1 MEVLKMKKTLKDM
14 DFKGKKVLVR
24 VDFNVPLKDGVVGDK
39 TRIKA
44 ALPTIE
50 YLIKEEAK
58 VLLISHLGR
67 PGGEPKDDL
76 RMDPVAKELAN
87 LLNKEVKKAD
97 DCIGEEVKKAA
108 DSLKDGEVL
117 VLENSRFHA
126 GEKKNDPEFAK
137 ELASLAELYV
147 NDAFGAAHRAH
158 ATTVGVAE
166 YLPAAAGFLM
176 QRELNAL
183 GEVMENPESPFVAI
197 MGGAKVSD
205 KIDVIKNLINKVDK
219 LIVAGGIANT
229 FLLAKGYEV
238 GDSLVESDKVELAKE
253 LMAEAEEK
261 GVEIVLPVDVV
272 IADDFSNDA
281 NTQTVSVKEVPA
293 GWQILDCGGPQSLE
307 NYKEIIKNAKTV
319 IWNGPLGVFEM
330 EKFAH
335 GTVELAKALAESDA
349 HSVIGGG
356 DSAAAINQ
364 AGVADKMSH
373 ISTGGGASLMFFEG
387 KELPGVAALDDVE

>member
-1 MEVLKMKKTLKDM
+1 MYNINKKTLKDM

-24 VDFNVPLKDGVVGDK
+24 VDFNVPLKDGEVTDS

-50 YLIKEEAK
+50 YLIREEAK

-67 PGGEPKDDL
+67 PGGEVNEDL
-76 RMDPVAKELAN
+76 RMDAVAKELAN
-87 LLNKEVKKAD
+87 QLNKEVKKAD

-108 DSLKDGEVL
+108 DNLENGEVL
-117 VLENSRFHA
+117 LLENSRFYA
-126 GEKKNDPEFAK
+126 GEKANDPEFSK
-137 ELASLAELYV
+137 KLASLAELYV

-158 ATTVGVAE
+158 ATTVGVTE

-176 QRELNAL
+176 QKELNAL
-183 GEVMENPESPFVAI
+183 GEVMAAPESPFVAI

-205 KIDVIKNLINKVDK
+205 KIDVIKNLINKVDS

-238 GDSLVESDKVELAKE
+238 GDSLVEADKVELAKE

-261 GVEIVLPVDVV
+261 GVKIVLPIDVV
-272 IADDFSNDA
+272 IADEFSNDA
-281 NTQTVSVKEVPA
+281 ETQIVKADQIPA
-293 GWQILDCGGPQSLE
+293 GWQVLDCGGTESLKQ
-307 NYKEIIKNAKTV
+307 YKEIIKNAKTV

-335 GTVELAKALAESDA
+335 GTVELAKALGQSDA

-356 DSAAAINQ
+356 DSAAAINK
-364 AGVADKMSH
+364 AGVADQMNH

-387 KELPGVAALDDVE
+387 KELPGVAALDDLE

>member
-1 MEVLKMKKTLKDM
+1 MKKTLKDM

-76 RMDPVAKELAN
+76 RMDPVAKALAN

-108 DSLKDGEVL
+108 DNLENGEVL

-126 GEKKNDPEFAK
+126 GEKANDPEFAK
-137 ELASLAELYV
+137 ELASLADLYV

-158 ATTVGVAE
+158 ATTVGVTE

-238 GDSLVESDKVELAKE
+238 GDSLVEADKVELAKE

-261 GVEIVLPVDVV
+261 GVEIVLPIDVV

-281 NTQTVSVKEVPA
+281 N
-293 GWQILDCGGPQSLE
+293 
-307 NYKEIIKNAKTV
+307 
-319 IWNGPLGVFEM
+319 
-330 EKFAH
+330 
-335 GTVELAKALAESDA
+335 
-349 HSVIGGG
+349 
-356 DSAAAINQ
+356 
-364 AGVADKMSH
+364 
-373 ISTGGGASLMFFEG
+373 
-387 KELPGVAALDDVE
+387 

>member
-1 MEVLKMKKTLKDM
+1 MKKTLKDM

-67 PGGEPKDDL
+67 PGGEPKDEL

-87 LLNKEVKKAD
+87 LLNKEIKKAD
-97 DCIGEEVKKAA
+97 DCIGEEVKQAA
-108 DSLKDGEVL
+108 DSLENGEVL

-137 ELASLAELYV
+137 ELASLADLYV

-158 ATTVGVAE
+158 ATTVGVTE
-166 YLPAAAGFLM
+166 YLPSAAGFLM

-229 FLLAKGYEV
+229 FLMAKGYEV
-238 GDSLVESDKVELAKE
+238 GDSLVEADKVDLAKE

-261 GVEIVLPVDVV
+261 GVEIVLPIDVV

-281 NTQTVSVKEVPA
+281 NTQTVAADEIPA
-293 GWQILDCGGPQSLE
+293 GWQVLDCGGPQSLE
-307 NYKEIIKNAKTV
+307 NYKKIIKNAKTV

-335 GTVELAKALAESDA
+335 GTVELAKALAESNA

-356 DSAAAINQ
+356 DSAAAINE

>member
-1 MEVLKMKKTLKDM
+1 MKKTLKDM

-24 VDFNVPLKDGVVGDK
+24 VDFNVPLKNGNVTDT

-50 YLIKEEAK
+50 YLIREEAK

-67 PGGEPKDDL
+67 PGGEVKEDL

-97 DCIGEEVKKAA
+97 DSIGEDVKNAA
-108 DSLKDGEVL
+108 DNLENGEVL
-117 VLENSRFHA
+117 LLENSRFHA
-126 GEKKNDPEFAK
+126 GEKANDPEYAK
-137 ELASLAELYV
+137 ALASLADLYV

-158 ATTVGVAE
+158 ATTVGVTE
-166 YLPAAAGFLM
+166 YLPSAAGFLM
-176 QRELNAL
+176 QKELNAL
-183 GEVMENPESPFVAI
+183 GEVMENPERPFVAI

-205 KIDVIKNLINKVDK
+205 KIDVIKNLITKVDT

-238 GDSLVESDKVELAKE
+238 GDSLVEADKVELAKE
-253 LMAEAEEK
+253 LMEEAEEL
-261 GVEIVLPVDVV
+261 GVDIVVPEEVV
-272 IADDFSNDA
+272 IADDFAEDA
-281 NTQTVSVKEVPA
+281 ESKVVKADQIPA
-293 GWQILDCGGPQSLE
+293 GWQVLDCGGPASLE
-307 NYKEIIKNAKTV
+307 KYKEIIKNAKTV

-330 EKFAH
+330 EKFAN
-335 GTVELAKALAESDA
+335 GTIELAKALAESDA

-356 DSAAAINQ
+356 DSAAAINM
-364 AGVADKMSH
+364 AGVADKMNH

>member
-1 MEVLKMKKTLKDM
+1 MKKTLKDM
-14 DFKGKKVLVR
+14 NFKGKKVLVR

-76 RMDPVAKELAN
+76 RMDPVAKALAN
-87 LLNKEVKKAD
+87 LLNREVKKAD

-108 DSLKDGEVL
+108 DNLENGEVL

-126 GEKKNDPEFAK
+126 GEKANDPEFAK
-137 ELASLAELYV
+137 ELASLADLYV

-158 ATTVGVAE
+158 ATTVGVTE

-238 GDSLVESDKVELAKE
+238 GDSLVEADKVELAKE

-261 GVEIVLPVDVV
+261 GVEIVLPIDVV

-281 NTQTVSVKEVPA
+281 NTQTVAADEIPA
-293 GWQILDCGGPQSLE
+293 GWQVLDCGGPQSLE

>member
-1 MEVLKMKKTLKDM
+1 MKKTLKDM

-108 DSLKDGEVL
+108 DSLENGEVL

-137 ELASLAELYV
+137 ELASLADLYV

-158 ATTVGVAE
+158 ATTVGVTE

-238 GDSLVESDKVELAKE
+238 GDSLVEADKVDLAKE

-261 GVEIVLPVDVV
+261 GVEIVLPIDVV

-281 NTQTVSVKEVPA
+281 NTKTVSVKEVSA

-307 NYKEIIKNAKTV
+307 NYKEIIKTAKTV

-335 GTVELAKALAESDA
+335 GTVELAKALAESNA

-356 DSAAAINQ
+356 DSAAAINE

>member
-1 MEVLKMKKTLKDM
+1 MKKTLKDM

-24 VDFNVPLKDGVVGDK
+24 VDFNVPLKDGEVGDK
-39 TRIKA
+39 TRIQA
-44 ALPTIE
+44 ALPTIK
-50 YLIKEEAK
+50 YLIEEDAK
-58 VLLISHLGR
+58 ILLISHLGR
-67 PGGEPKDDL
+67 PGGEANDELK
-76 RMDPVAKELAN
+76 MDPVAKALAN

-97 DCIGEEVKKAA
+97 DCIGDEVKKAA
-108 DSLKDGEVL
+108 DSLENGEIL
-117 VLENSRFHA
+117 LLENSRFHA
-126 GEKKNDPEFAK
+126 GEKQNDPEFAK
-137 ELASLAELYV
+137 ELASLADLYV

-166 YLPAAAGFLM
+166 HLPSAAGFLM

-183 GEVMENPESPFVAI
+183 GEVMQNPESPFVAI

-205 KIDVIKNLINKVDK
+205 KINVIKNLITKVDK
-219 LIVAGGIANT
+219 IIVGGGIANT

-238 GDSLVESDKVELAKE
+238 GDSLVESDKVDLAKD
-253 LMAEAEEK
+253 LMNEAEEK
-261 GVEIVLPVDVV
+261 GVEIVLPEDVV

-281 NTQTVSVKEVPA
+281 NTKTVSVKEVPA
-293 GWQILDCGGPQSLE
+293 GWQILDCGGPESLE
-307 NYKEIIKNAKTV
+307 NYKEIINNAKTV

-335 GTVELAKALAESDA
+335 GTVELAKALAKSEA

-364 AGVADKMSH
+364 AGVSDDMDH
-373 ISTGGGASLMFFEG
+373 VSTGGGASLMFFEG
-387 KELPGVAALDDVE
+387 KELPGVAAIDDVE

>member
-1 MEVLKMKKTLKDM
+1 MKKTLKDM

-50 YLIKEEAK
+50 YLIKEDAK

-67 PGGEPKDDL
+67 PGGEAKDDL
-76 RMDPVAKELAN
+76 KMDPVAKALAN

-108 DSLKDGEVL
+108 DSLENGEVL

-137 ELASLAELYV
+137 ELASLADLYV

-158 ATTVGVAE
+158 ATTVGVTE
-166 YLPAAAGFLM
+166 FLPAAAGFLM

-238 GDSLVESDKVELAKE
+238 GDSLVEADKVELAKE
-253 LMAEAEEK
+253 LMIEAEEK
-261 GVEIVLPVDVV
+261 GVEIVLPIDVV

-281 NTQTVSVKEVPA
+281 NTQTVAVDEIPA
-293 GWQILDCGGPQSLE
+293 GWQVLDCGGPESLE
-307 NYKEIIKNAKTV
+307 NYKEIIKTAKTV

-356 DSAAAINQ
+356 DSAAAINE

>member
-1 MEVLKMKKTLKDM
+1 MKKTLKDM
-14 DFKGKKVLVR
+14 NFKGKKVLVR

-108 DSLKDGEVL
+108 DSLENGEVL

-126 GEKKNDPEFAK
+126 GEKANDPEFAK
-137 ELASLAELYV
+137 ELASLADLYV

-158 ATTVGVAE
+158 ATTVGVTE

-176 QRELNAL
+176 RRELNAL

-238 GDSLVESDKVELAKE
+238 GDSLVEADKADLAKE
-253 LMAEAEEK
+253 LMKEAEEK
-261 GVEIVLPVDVV
+261 GVEIVLPIDVV

-281 NTQTVSVKEVPA
+281 NTQIVNADEIPA
-293 GWQILDCGGPQSLE
+293 GWQVLDCGGPKSLE
-307 NYKEIIKNAKTV
+307 NYKKIIKNAKTV

-335 GTVELAKALAESDA
+335 GTVELAKALAESNA

>member
-1 MEVLKMKKTLKDM
+1 MKKTLKDM

-50 YLIKEEAK
+50 YLIKEGAK

-76 RMDPVAKELAN
+76 KMDPVAKALAN

-97 DCIGEEVKKAA
+97 DCIGKEVKKAA
-108 DSLKDGEVL
+108 DSLENGEVML
-117 VLENSRFHA
+117 LENSRFHA
-126 GEKKNDPEFAK
+126 GEKANDPEFAK
-137 ELASLAELYV
+137 ELAALADLYV

-158 ATTVGVAE
+158 ATTVGVTE
-166 YLPAAAGFLM
+166 YLSAAAGFLM

-205 KIDVIKNLINKVDK
+205 KIDVIKNLVNKVDK

-238 GDSLVESDKVELAKE
+238 GDSLVEADKVELAKE
-253 LMAEAEEK
+253 LMEEAEAK
-261 GVEIVLPVDVV
+261 GVDIVLPVDVV
-272 IADDFSNDA
+272 IADEFSNDA
-281 NTQTVSVKEVPA
+281 NTKTVSVKEVPA
-293 GWQILDCGGPQSLE
+293 GWQILDCGGPESMKI
-307 NYKEIIKNAKTV
+307 YKEIIKTAKTV

-356 DSAAAINQ
+356 DSAAAINE
-364 AGVADKMSH
+364 AGVADQMSH

-387 KELPGVAALDDVE
+387 KELPGVAAIDDVE

>member
-1 MEVLKMKKTLKDM
+1 MKKTLKDM

-76 RMDPVAKELAN
+76 RMDPVAKALAN

-108 DSLKDGEVL
+108 DNLENGEVL

-126 GEKKNDPEFAK
+126 GEKANDPEFAK
-137 ELASLAELYV
+137 ELASLADLYV

-158 ATTVGVAE
+158 ATTVGVTE

-238 GDSLVESDKVELAKE
+238 GDSLVEADKVELAKE

-261 GVEIVLPVDVV
+261 GVEIVLPIDVV

-281 NTQTVSVKEVPA
+281 NIQTVAADEIPA
-293 GWQILDCGGPQSLE
+293 GWQVLDCGGPQSLE
-307 NYKEIIKNAKTV
+307 NYKEIIKTAKTV

>member
-1 MEVLKMKKTLKDM
+1 MKKTLKDM

-24 VDFNVPLKDGVVGDK
+24 VDFNVPLKDGVVGDT

-67 PGGEPKDDL
+67 PGGEPKDEL

-108 DSLKDGEVL
+108 DNLENGEVL

-126 GEKKNDPEFAK
+126 GEKANDPEFAK
-137 ELASLAELYV
+137 ELASLADLYV

-158 ATTVGVAE
+158 ATTVGVTE

-238 GDSLVESDKVELAKE
+238 GDSLVEADKVELAKE

-261 GVEIVLPVDVV
+261 GVEIVLPIDVV

-281 NTQTVSVKEVPA
+281 NTQTVAADEIPA
-293 GWQILDCGGPQSLE
+293 GWQVLDCGGPQSLE

>member
-1 MEVLKMKKTLKDM
+1 MKKKLKDLEV
-14 DFKGKKVLVR
+14 KGKKVLVR
-24 VDFNVPLKDGVVGDK
+24 VDFNVPLQDGKVTD
-39 TRIKA
+39 TSRIKA
-44 ALPTIE
+44 ALPTIK
-50 YLIKEEAK
+50 YLIKEEARL
-58 VLLISHLGR
+58 LLISHLGR
-67 PGGEPKDDL
+67 PGGEVKAEL

-87 LLNKEVKKAD
+87 LLQQEVKKAD

-108 DSLKDGEVL
+108 DNLENGEVML
-117 VLENSRFHA
+117 LENSRFYA
-126 GEKKNDPEFAK
+126 GEKANEPEFAEK
-137 ELASLAELYV
+137 LASLADLYV

-158 ATTVGVAE
+158 ATTVGVSE

-183 GEVMENPESPFVAI
+183 AEVMDNPASPFVAI

-205 KIDVIKNLINKVDK
+205 KIDVIQNLINKVDK
-219 LIVAGGIANT
+219 LILGGGIANT
-229 FLLAKGYEV
+229 FLLAQGYEV
-238 GDSLVESDKVELAKE
+238 GDSLVEADKVELAKK

-261 GVEIVLPVDVV
+261 GVEILLPTDVV

-281 NTQTVSVKEVPA
+281 ESKIVAVDQIPA
-293 GWQILDCGGPQSLE
+293 GWEILDSGGTKTLE
-307 NYKEIIKNAKTV
+307 KYIEAVKNAKTV

-330 EKFAH
+330 EKFAK
-335 GTVELAKALAESDA
+335 GTFELAKALAESDA

-364 AGVADKMSH
+364 AGLADQMDH

-387 KELPGVAALDDVE
+387 KELPGVAALDELE

>member
-1 MEVLKMKKTLKDM
+1 MKKTLKDM

-50 YLIKEEAK
+50 YLIKEGAK

-67 PGGEPKDDL
+67 PGGEPKNDL

-87 LLNKEVKKAD
+87 LLNKEVKKVD
-97 DCIGEEVKKAA
+97 DCIGKDVKKAVG
-108 DSLKDGEVL
+108 SLENGEVL
-117 VLENSRFHA
+117 LLENSRFHA

-137 ELASLAELYV
+137 ELASLADLYV

-158 ATTVGVAE
+158 ATTVGVTE
-166 YLPAAAGFLM
+166 YLPAASGFLM

-238 GDSLVESDKVELAKE
+238 GDSLVEADKVDLAKE
-253 LMAEAEEK
+253 LMVEAEEK
-261 GVEIVLPVDVV
+261 GVEIVLPIDVV

-281 NTQTVSVKEVPA
+281 NTQTVAADEIPA
-293 GWQILDCGGPQSLE
+293 GWQVLDCGGPKSLE
-307 NYKEIIKNAKTV
+307 NYKKIIKTAKTV

-335 GTVELAKALAESDA
+335 GTVELAKALAESNA

>member
-1 MEVLKMKKTLKDM
+1 MYDINKKTLKDM
-14 DFKGKKVLVR
+14 NFKGKKVLVR
-24 VDFNVPLKDGVVGDK
+24 VDFNVPLKDGEVTDS

-50 YLIKEEAK
+50 YLIREEAK

-67 PGGEPKDDL
+67 PGGKINEDL
-76 RMDPVAKELAN
+76 RMDAVAKELAN
-87 LLNKEVKKAD
+87 QLNKEVKKAD

-108 DSLKDGEVL
+108 DNLENGEVL
-117 VLENSRFHA
+117 LLENSRFYA
-126 GEKKNDPEFAK
+126 GEKANDPEFAK
-137 ELASLAELYV
+137 KLASLADLYV

-158 ATTVGVAE
+158 ATTVGVTE

-176 QRELNAL
+176 QKELNAL
-183 GEVMENPESPFVAI
+183 GEVMTDPESPFVAI

-205 KIDVIKNLINKVDK
+205 KIDVIKNLINKVDI

-238 GDSLVESDKVELAKE
+238 GDSLVEADKVDLAKE
-253 LMAEAEEK
+253 LMIEAEEK
-261 GVEIVLPVDVV
+261 GVNIVLPIDVV

-281 NTQTVSVKEVPA
+281 ETQVVNADQILA
-293 GWQILDCGGPQSLE
+293 GWQVLDCGGPESLKQ
-307 NYKEIIKNAKTV
+307 YKEIIKNAKTV

-335 GTVELAKALAESDA
+335 GTVELAKALGQSDA

-356 DSAAAINQ
+356 DSAAAINM
-364 AGVADKMSH
+364 AGVADQMNH

-387 KELPGVAALDDVE
+387 KELPGVAALDEIE

>member
-1 MEVLKMKKTLKDM
+1 MKKTLKDM

-76 RMDPVAKELAN
+76 KMDPVAKALAN

-108 DSLKDGEVL
+108 DSLENGEVML
-117 VLENSRFHA
+117 LENSRFHA

-137 ELASLAELYV
+137 ELASLADLYV

-158 ATTVGVAE
+158 ATTVGVTE
-166 YLPAAAGFLM
+166 YLPSAAGFLM

-238 GDSLVESDKVELAKE
+238 GDSLVEADKVELAKE

-261 GVEIVLPVDVV
+261 GVEIVLPIDVV

-281 NTQTVSVKEVPA
+281 NTQTVAAAEIPA
-293 GWQILDCGGPQSLE
+293 GWQVLDCGGPQSLE
-307 NYKEIIKNAKTV
+307 NYKEIIKTAKTV

-356 DSAAAINQ
+356 DSAAAINE

-387 KELPGVAALDDVE
+387 KELPGVAAIDDVE

>member
-24 VDFNVPLKDGVVGDK
+24 VDFNVPLKDGVVGDT

-67 PGGEPKDDL
+67 PGGEPKDEL

-97 DCIGEEVKKAA
+97 DCIGDEVKKAA
-108 DSLKDGEVL
+108 DSLKNGEVL

-137 ELASLAELYV
+137 ELASLADLYV

-158 ATTVGVAE
+158 ATTVGVTE
-166 YLPAAAGFLM
+166 YLPSAAGFLM

-205 KIDVIKNLINKVDK
+205 KIDVIKNLINKVDQ

-229 FLLAKGYEV
+229 FLMAKGYEV
-238 GDSLVESDKVELAKE
+238 GDSLVEADKVDLAKE
-253 LMAEAEEK
+253 LMTEAEEK
-261 GVEIVLPVDVV
+261 GVEIVLP
-272 IADDFSNDA
+272 I
-281 NTQTVSVKEVPA
+281 
-293 GWQILDCGGPQSLE
+293 
-307 NYKEIIKNAKTV
+307 
-319 IWNGPLGVFEM
+319 
-330 EKFAH
+330 EKFLLA
-335 GTVELAKALAESDA
+335 GRFLTVVALRA
-349 HSVIGGG
+349 
-356 DSAAAINQ
+356 
-364 AGVADKMSH
+364 
-373 ISTGGGASLMFFEG
+373 
-387 KELPGVAALDDVE
+387 

>member
-1 MEVLKMKKTLKDM
+1 
-14 DFKGKKVLVR
+14 VLVR
-24 VDFNVPLKDGVVGDK
+24 VDFNVPLKDGEVTDS

-50 YLIKEEAK
+50 YLIREEAK

-67 PGGEPKDDL
+67 PGGEVNEDL
-76 RMDPVAKELAN
+76 RMDAVAKELAN
-87 LLNKEVKKAD
+87 QLNKEVKKAD

-108 DSLKDGEVL
+108 DNLENGEVL
-117 VLENSRFHA
+117 LLENSRFYA
-126 GEKKNDPEFAK
+126 GEKANDPEFSK
-137 ELASLAELYV
+137 KLASLAELYV

-158 ATTVGVAE
+158 ATTVGVTE

-176 QRELNAL
+176 QKELNAL
-183 GEVMENPESPFVAI
+183 GEVMAAPESPFVAI

-205 KIDVIKNLINKVDK
+205 KIDVIKNLINKVDT

-238 GDSLVESDKVELAKE
+238 GDSLVEADKAELAKE

-261 GVEIVLPVDVV
+261 GVNIVLPIDVV
-272 IADDFSNDA
+272 IADEFSNDA
-281 NTQTVSVKEVPA
+281 ETQIVKADQIPA
-293 GWQILDCGGPQSLE
+293 GWQVLDCGGTESLKQ
-307 NYKEIIKNAKTV
+307 YKEIIKNAKTV

-335 GTVELAKALAESDA
+335 GTVELAKALGQSDA

-356 DSAAAINQ
+356 DSAAAINK
-364 AGVADKMSH
+364 AGVADQMNH

-387 KELPGVAALDDVE
+387 KELPGVAALDDLE

>member
-1 MEVLKMKKTLKDM
+1 MKKTLKDM

-76 RMDPVAKELAN
+76 KMDPVAKALAN

-97 DCIGEEVKKAA
+97 DSIGKEVKKAA
-108 DSLKDGEVL
+108 DSLENGEVML
-117 VLENSRFHA
+117 LENSRFHA

-137 ELASLAELYV
+137 ELASLADLYV

-158 ATTVGVAE
+158 ATTVGVTE
-166 YLPAAAGFLM
+166 FLPAAAGFLM

-238 GDSLVESDKVELAKE
+238 GDSLVEADKVDLAKE
-253 LMAEAEEK
+253 LMDEAAEK
-261 GVEIVLPVDVV
+261 GVDIVLPIDVV

-281 NTQTVSVKEVPA
+281 NTQTVAADEISA
-293 GWQILDCGGPQSLE
+293 GWQVLDCGGSQSLE
-307 NYKEIIKNAKTV
+307 NYKEIIKSAKTV

>member
-1 MEVLKMKKTLKDM
+1 MYDINKKTLKDM

-24 VDFNVPLKDGVVGDK
+24 VDFNVPLKEGEVTDS

-50 YLIKEEAK
+50 YLIREEAK

-67 PGGEPKDDL
+67 PGGEVNEDL
-76 RMDPVAKELAN
+76 RMDAVAKELAN
-87 LLNKEVKKAD
+87 QLNKEVKKAD
-97 DCIGEEVKKAA
+97 DCIGKEVKKAA
-108 DSLKDGEVL
+108 NNLENGEVL
-117 VLENSRFHA
+117 LLENSRFYP
-126 GEKKNDPEFAK
+126 GEKANDPEFSK
-137 ELASLAELYV
+137 KLASLADLYV

-158 ATTVGVAE
+158 ATTVGVTE
-166 YLPAAAGFLM
+166 YLPSAAGFLM
-176 QRELNAL
+176 QKELNAL
-183 GEVMENPESPFVAI
+183 GEVMAAPESPFVAI

-205 KIDVIKNLINKVDK
+205 KIDVIKNLINKVDI

-238 GDSLVESDKVELAKE
+238 GDSLVEADKVDLARE

-261 GVEIVLPVDVV
+261 GVNIVLPIDVV
-272 IADDFSNDA
+272 IADEFSNDA
-281 NTQTVSVKEVPA
+281 ETQVVKVDQIPA
-293 GWQILDCGGPQSLE
+293 GWQVLDCGGPESLE
-307 NYKEIIKNAKTV
+307 QYKEIIKNAKTV

-335 GTVELAKALAESDA
+335 GTVELAKALGQSDA

-356 DSAAAINQ
+356 DSAAAINL
-364 AGVADKMSH
+364 AGVADQMDH

-387 KELPGVAALDDVE
+387 KELPGVVALDEIE

>member
-1 MEVLKMKKTLKDM
+1 MKKTLKDM

-39 TRIKA
+39 TRIRA

-50 YLIKEEAK
+50 YLIKEDAK

-67 PGGEPKDDL
+67 PGGEAKDDL
-76 RMDPVAKELAN
+76 RMDPVAKALAN

-97 DCIGEEVKKAA
+97 ECIGDEVKKAA
-108 DSLKDGEVL
+108 DSLENGEVML
-117 VLENSRFHA
+117 LENSRFHA
-126 GEKKNDPEFAK
+126 GEKANDPEFAK
-137 ELASLAELYV
+137 ELASLAALYV

-158 ATTVGVAE
+158 ATTVGVTD

-183 GEVMENPESPFVAI
+183 GEVMENPASPFVAI

-205 KIDVIKNLINKVDK
+205 KIDVIKNLITKVDK

-238 GDSLVESDKVELAKE
+238 GDSLVEADKVDLAKE
-253 LMAEAEEK
+253 LMEEAEAK
-261 GVEIVLPVDVV
+261 GVEIVLPIDVV

-281 NTQTVSVKEVPA
+281 NTKTVSVEEVPA

-307 NYKEIIKNAKTV
+307 KYKEIIKNAKTV

-330 EKFAH
+330 EKFAK

-356 DSAAAINQ
+356 DSAAAINE

>member
-1 MEVLKMKKTLKDM
+1 MKKTLKDM

-50 YLIKEEAK
+50 YLIKEDAK

-67 PGGEPKDDL
+67 PGGEAKDDL
-76 RMDPVAKELAN
+76 RMDPVAKALAN

-97 DCIGEEVKKAA
+97 ECIGEEVKKAA
-108 DSLKDGEVL
+108 DNLEDGEVL
-117 VLENSRFHA
+117 LLENSRFHA
-126 GEKKNDPEFAK
+126 GEKQNDPEFAK
-137 ELASLAELYV
+137 ELASLADLYV

-158 ATTVGVAE
+158 ATTVGVTE

-183 GEVMENPESPFVAI
+183 GEVMENPERPFVAI

-238 GDSLVESDKVELAKE
+238 GDSLVEADKVDLAKE
-253 LMAEAEEK
+253 LMEEAEEK
-261 GVEIVLPVDVV
+261 GVDIVLPIDVV

-281 NTQTVSVKEVPA
+281 NTQTVAADEITA
-293 GWQILDCGGPQSLE
+293 GWQVLDCGGPKSLE
-307 NYKEIIKNAKTV
+307 NYKDIIKTAKTV

-387 KELPGVAALDDVE
+387 KELPGVAALDEVE

>member
-1 MEVLKMKKTLKDM
+1 MEKKTLKDF
-14 DFKGKKVLVR
+14 DFEGKKALVR
-24 VDFNVPLKDGVVGDK
+24 VDFNVPLEDGEVSDNS
-39 TRIKA
+39 RIEA
-44 ALPTIE
+44 ALPTIK
-50 YLIKEEAK
+50 YLIREEAK

-67 PGGEPKDDL
+67 PGGEVNEDL
-76 RMDPVAKELAN
+76 RMDAVAKELAN
-87 LLNKEVKKAD
+87 QLNKEVKKAD

-108 DSLKDGEVL
+108 DNLENGEVL
-117 VLENSRFHA
+117 LLENSRFYA
-126 GEKKNDPEFAK
+126 GEKANDPEFSK
-137 ELASLAELYV
+137 KLASLAELYV

-158 ATTVGVAE
+158 ATTVGVTE

-176 QRELNAL
+176 QKELNAL
-183 GEVMENPESPFVAI
+183 GEVMAAPESPFVAI

-205 KIDVIKNLINKVDK
+205 KIDVIKNLINKVDT

-238 GDSLVESDKVELAKE
+238 GDSLVEADKAELAKE

-261 GVEIVLPVDVV
+261 GVNIVLPIDVV
-272 IADDFSNDA
+272 IADEFSNDA
-281 NTQTVSVKEVPA
+281 ETQIVKADQIPA
-293 GWQILDCGGPQSLE
+293 GWQVLDCGGTESLKQ
-307 NYKEIIKNAKTV
+307 YKEIIKNAKTV

-335 GTVELAKALAESDA
+335 GTVELAKALGQSDA

-356 DSAAAINQ
+356 DSAAAINK
-364 AGVADKMSH
+364 AGVADQMNH

-387 KELPGVAALDDVE
+387 KELPGVAALDDLE

>member
-1 MEVLKMKKTLKDM
+1 MYNINKKTLKDM

-24 VDFNVPLKDGVVGDK
+24 VDFNVPLKDGEVTDA

-50 YLIKEEAK
+50 YLIREEAK

-67 PGGEPKDDL
+67 PGGEVNEDL
-76 RMDPVAKELAN
+76 RMDAVAKELAN
-87 LLNKEVKKAD
+87 QLNKEVKKAD

-108 DSLKDGEVL
+108 DNLENGEVL
-117 VLENSRFHA
+117 LLENSRFYA
-126 GEKKNDPEFAK
+126 GEKANDPEFSK
-137 ELASLAELYV
+137 KLASLAELYV

-158 ATTVGVAE
+158 ATTVGVTE

-176 QRELNAL
+176 QKELNAL
-183 GEVMENPESPFVAI
+183 GEVMAAPESPFVAI

-205 KIDVIKNLINKVDK
+205 KIDVIKNLINKVDT

-238 GDSLVESDKVELAKE
+238 GDSLVEADKVELAKE

-261 GVEIVLPVDVV
+261 GVKIVLPIDVV
-272 IADDFSNDA
+272 IADEFSNDA
-281 NTQTVSVKEVPA
+281 ETQIVKADQIPA
-293 GWQILDCGGPQSLE
+293 GWQVLDCGGTESLKQ
-307 NYKEIIKNAKTV
+307 YKEIIKNAKTV

-335 GTVELAKALAESDA
+335 GTVELAKALGQSDA

-356 DSAAAINQ
+356 DSAAAINK
-364 AGVADKMSH
+364 AGVADQMNH

-387 KELPGVAALDDVE
+387 KELPGVAALDDLE

>member
-1 MEVLKMKKTLKDM
+1 MKKTLKDM

-24 VDFNVPLKDGVVGDK
+24 VDFNVPLKNGNVTDT

-50 YLIKEEAK
+50 YLIREEAK

-67 PGGEPKDDL
+67 PGGEVKEDL

-97 DCIGEEVKKAA
+97 DSIGEDVKNAA
-108 DSLKDGEVL
+108 DNLENGEVL
-117 VLENSRFHA
+117 LLENSRFHA
-126 GEKKNDPEFAK
+126 GEKANDPEYAK
-137 ELASLAELYV
+137 ALASLADLYV

-158 ATTVGVAE
+158 ATTVGVTE
-166 YLPAAAGFLM
+166 YLPSAAGFLM
-176 QRELNAL
+176 QKELNAL
-183 GEVMENPESPFVAI
+183 GEVMENPERPFVAI

-205 KIDVIKNLINKVDK
+205 KIDVIKNLITKVDT

-238 GDSLVESDKVELAKE
+238 GDSLVEADKVELAKE
-253 LMAEAEEK
+253 LMKEAEEM
-261 GVEIVLPVDVV
+261 GVDIVVPEEVV
-272 IADDFSNDA
+272 IADDFAEDA
-281 NTQTVSVKEVPA
+281 ESKVVKADQIPA
-293 GWQILDCGGPQSLE
+293 GWQVLDCGGPASLE
-307 NYKEIIKNAKTV
+307 KYKEIIKNAKTV

-330 EKFAH
+330 EKFSH
-335 GTVELAKALAESDA
+335 GTIELAKALAESDA

-356 DSAAAINQ
+356 DSAAAINM
-364 AGVADKMSH
+364 AGVADKMNH

>member
-1 MEVLKMKKTLKDM
+1 MKKTLKDM

-76 RMDPVAKELAN
+76 RMDPVAKALAN
-87 LLNKEVKKAD
+87 LLNREVKKAD

-108 DSLKDGEVL
+108 DNLENGEVL

-126 GEKKNDPEFAK
+126 GEKANDPEFAK
-137 ELASLAELYV
+137 ELASLADLYV

-158 ATTVGVAE
+158 ATTVGVTE

-238 GDSLVESDKVELAKE
+238 GDSLVEADKVELAKE

-261 GVEIVLPVDVV
+261 GVEIVLPIDVV

-281 NTQTVSVKEVPA
+281 NTQTVAADEIPA
-293 GWQILDCGGPQSLE
+293 GWQVLDCGGPQSLE

>member
-1 MEVLKMKKTLKDM
+1 MKKTLKDM

-50 YLIKEEAK
+50 YLIKEDAK

-67 PGGEPKDDL
+67 PGGEPKDEL

-108 DSLKDGEVL
+108 DSLKNGEVL

-137 ELASLAELYV
+137 ELASLADLYV

-158 ATTVGVAE
+158 ATTVGVTE

-238 GDSLVESDKVELAKE
+238 GDSLVEADKVDLAKE

-261 GVEIVLPVDVV
+261 GVEIVLPIDVV

-281 NTQTVSVKEVPA
+281 NTQTVAADEIPA
-293 GWQILDCGGPQSLE
+293 GWQVLDCGGPQSLE

-335 GTVELAKALAESDA
+335 GTVELAKVLAESDA

-356 DSAAAINQ
+356 DSAAAINE

>member
-1 MEVLKMKKTLKDM
+1 MKKTLKDM

-50 YLIKEEAK
+50 YLIKEDAK

-67 PGGEPKDDL
+67 PGGEPNDDL
-76 RMDPVAKELAN
+76 RMDPVAKALAN

-97 DCIGEEVKKAA
+97 DCIGEDVKKAA
-108 DSLKDGEVL
+108 DSLENGEVML
-117 VLENSRFHA
+117 LENSRFHA

-137 ELASLAELYV
+137 ELASLADLYV

-158 ATTVGVAE
+158 ATTVGVTE

-238 GDSLVESDKVELAKE
+238 GDSLVEADKVDLAKT

-261 GVEIVLPVDVV
+261 GVDIVLPIDVV

-281 NTQTVSVKEVPA
+281 NTQTVAADEIPA
-293 GWQILDCGGPQSLE
+293 GWQVLDCGGPQSLE

-387 KELPGVAALDDVE
+387 KELPGVAAIDDVE

>member
-1 MEVLKMKKTLKDM
+1 MKKTLKDM

-50 YLIKEEAK
+50 YLIKEDAK
-58 VLLISHLGR
+58 VILISHLGR
-67 PGGEPKDDL
+67 PGGKPKDDL

-97 DCIGEEVKKAA
+97 DCIGEEVKKAI
-108 DSLKDGEVL
+108 DSMENGEVML
-117 VLENSRFHA
+117 LENSRFHA

-137 ELASLAELYV
+137 ELASLADLYV

-158 ATTVGVAE
+158 ATTVGVTE
-166 YLPAAAGFLM
+166 YLPSAAGFLM

-238 GDSLVESDKVELAKE
+238 GDSLVEADKVELAKE
-253 LMAEAEEK
+253 LMKEAEEK
-261 GVEIVLPVDVV
+261 GVDIVLPIDVV

-281 NTQTVSVKEVPA
+281 NTQIVAADEIPA
-293 GWQILDCGGPQSLE
+293 GWQVLDCGGPQSLE
-307 NYKEIIKNAKTV
+307 NYKGIIKTAKTV

>member
-1 MEVLKMKKTLKDM
+1 MKKTLKDM
-14 DFKGKKVLVR
+14 NFKGKKVLVR

-108 DSLKDGEVL
+108 DSLENGEVL
-117 VLENSRFHA
+117 LLENSRFHA

-137 ELASLAELYV
+137 ALASLADLYV

-158 ATTVGVAE
+158 ATTVGVTE

-238 GDSLVESDKVELAKE
+238 GDSLVEADKADLAKE
-253 LMAEAEEK
+253 LMKEAEEK
-261 GVEIVLPVDVV
+261 GVEIVLPIDVV

-281 NTQTVSVKEVPA
+281 NTQIVNADEIPA
-293 GWQILDCGGPQSLE
+293 GWQVLDCGGPKSLE
-307 NYKEIIKNAKTV
+307 NYKKIIKDAKTV

-335 GTVELAKALAESDA
+335 GTVELAKALAESNA

>member
-1 MEVLKMKKTLKDM
+1 MKKTLKDM

-50 YLIKEEAK
+50 YLIKEDAK

-76 RMDPVAKELAN
+76 KMDPVAKALAN

-97 DCIGEEVKKAA
+97 DCVGKEVKKAA
-108 DSLKDGEVL
+108 DNLENGEVML
-117 VLENSRFHA
+117 LENSRFYA

-137 ELASLAELYV
+137 ELAALADLYV

-158 ATTVGVAE
+158 ATTVGVTE

-183 GEVMENPESPFVAI
+183 GEVMENPASPFVAI

-238 GDSLVESDKVELAKE
+238 GDSLVEADKVDLAKE
-253 LMAEAEEK
+253 LMTEAEEK
-261 GVEIVLPVDVV
+261 GVDIVLPVDVV

-281 NTQTVSVKEVPA
+281 NTQTVAVDEIPA
-293 GWQILDCGGPQSLE
+293 GWQVLDCGGPQSLE
-307 NYKEIIKNAKTV
+307 NYKEIIKTAKTV

-349 HSVIGGG
+349 H
-356 DSAAAINQ
+356 
-364 AGVADKMSH
+364 
-373 ISTGGGASLMFFEG
+373 
-387 KELPGVAALDDVE
+387 